1 MDLILGKKNLSELR
15 HLYFKLKDHVFAH
28 ERLGFAY
35 NTAALEKI
43 LKEEFGTEM
52 IMSDVT
58 FPKYVRMTLTLE
70 MVITECS
77 AFLLICTR
85 HA

>member
-1 MDLILGKKNLSELR
+1 MGLILGKKNLSELR

-43 LKEEFGTEM
+43 LKEEFWTEM

-58 FPKYVRMTLTLE
+58 FPKYVRTTLVLE
-70 MVITECS
+70 IVITEFS
-77 AFLLICTR
+77 ACLYICTQY
-85 HA
+85 A